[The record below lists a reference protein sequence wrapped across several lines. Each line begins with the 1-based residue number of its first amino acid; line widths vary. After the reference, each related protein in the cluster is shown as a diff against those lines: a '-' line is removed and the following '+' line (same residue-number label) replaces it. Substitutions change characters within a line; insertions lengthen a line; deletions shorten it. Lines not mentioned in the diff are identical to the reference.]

1 METTRKTIGVDPKVP
16 VQAIATVIV
25 ALAAYFGL
33 ELSEEVSVALAVVLG
48 TIAGIAAP
56 APNTQEVRK

>member
-16 VQAIATVIV
+16 VQALATVIV

-33 ELSEEVSVALAVVLG
+33 ELTEELSVALAVLIGAAAGVLSP
-48 TIAGIAAP
+48 AA
-56 APNTQEVRK
+56 NTVVERK